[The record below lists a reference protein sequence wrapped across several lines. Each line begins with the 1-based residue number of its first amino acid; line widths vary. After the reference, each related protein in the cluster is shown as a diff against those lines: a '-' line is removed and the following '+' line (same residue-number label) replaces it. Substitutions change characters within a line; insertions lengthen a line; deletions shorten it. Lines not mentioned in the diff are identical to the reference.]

1 MRRRPVR
8 GDLAAAVGGRR
19 LPLQGDMKTIILTIA
34 MLTTTTAA
42 LAQETTVTLPEDK
55 ITAKA
60 PKPCVVRE
68 LDQGRGS
75 VKICG

>member
-1 MRRRPVR
+1 
-8 GDLAAAVGGRR
+8 
-19 LPLQGDMKTIILTIA
+19 MKTIILTIA